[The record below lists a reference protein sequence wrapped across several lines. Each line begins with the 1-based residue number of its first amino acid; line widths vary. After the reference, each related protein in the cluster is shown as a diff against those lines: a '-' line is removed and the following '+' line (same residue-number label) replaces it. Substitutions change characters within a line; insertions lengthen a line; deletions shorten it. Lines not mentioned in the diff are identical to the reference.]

1 MTHLK
6 YQSSSYSTV
15 RELMLQK
22 CNTDLIGST
31 TRNEFLITYEGGP
44 IPSGAIKDP
53 AYTDLQRKMSED
65 K

>member
-1 MTHLK
+1 
-6 YQSSSYSTV
+6 
-15 RELMLQK
+15 MLQK

-53 AYTDLQRKMSED
+53 AYTDLQSKMSKD